1 MVPMFIKFGRMVTY
15 LKWHPA
21 INLPDPLV
29 TCIARSR
36 DNLKPFYIYYCR
48 ANVFQTWQSGDLP

>member
-15 LKWHPA
+15 LRWLPA

-29 TCIARSR
+29 TW
-36 DNLKPFYIYYCR
+36 YC
-48 ANVFQTWQSGDLP
+48 